1 MSVKVLSYLWN
12 TAEKFA
18 NQSIRFAIGI
28 ILARILS
35 PRDYG
40 LLGLLIVFTA
50 IAQIFVD
57 SGFSKALI
65 QRNDKN
71 PNDVN
76 TTFTFNLLISVVLY
90 ILLFFAAPLIA
101 NFYEEEI
108 LVDLLRVLAFTLIL
122 NALFTIQNTVLSIDL
137 DFKRIAF
144 IKFAGIALSGIIAMV
159 LALKGFGVWALVIQ
173 HLSKS
178 LITLVFYWAT
188 KVWKPVLMINKES
201 LKRLFG
207 FGINITLS
215 SLLNQIVGKFSWLII
230 GKSFS
235 TADLGYYNRGIQFPD
250 TAIGTLGMVLDTVLL
265 PNLAKTENEN
275 ALQTELKTILRFLG
289 ILTVPIA
296 VTLMVL
302 AEPIVIV
309 LLTAKWA
316 AAIPI
321 LQIFCLSRFVTN
333 LSSLSNNALYTINKA
348 NLVLRLQYPKMA
360 VRIVCILISIQYGI
374 VYLALGEL
382 FAVVVNFIIGAYY
395 PGKLLKFGFLDQIR
409 ILWPYLLI
417 GVLELIILYGL
428 LLLITEPIL
437 ELIIIPVCSVMLH
450 AGLLYVTRKEDF
462 ERLKTLILK
471 LRKRNEK

>member
-215 SLLNQIVGKFSWLII
+215 SLLNS
-230 GKSFS
+230 
-235 TADLGYYNRGIQFPD
+235 
-250 TAIGTLGMVLDTVLL
+250 
-265 PNLAKTENEN
+265 
-275 ALQTELKTILRFLG
+275 
-289 ILTVPIA
+289 
-296 VTLMVL
+296 
-302 AEPIVIV
+302 
-309 LLTAKWA
+309 
-316 AAIPI
+316 
-321 LQIFCLSRFVTN
+321 
-333 LSSLSNNALYTINKA
+333 
-348 NLVLRLQYPKMA
+348 
-360 VRIVCILISIQYGI
+360 
-374 VYLALGEL
+374 
-382 FAVVVNFIIGAYY
+382 
-395 PGKLLKFGFLDQIR
+395 
-409 ILWPYLLI
+409 
-417 GVLELIILYGL
+417 
-428 LLLITEPIL
+428 
-437 ELIIIPVCSVMLH
+437 
-450 AGLLYVTRKEDF
+450 
-462 ERLKTLILK
+462 
-471 LRKRNEK
+471 